1 MTELASSVPNRFPI
15 FPLRGAMLLPGGNL
29 PLNEDLVAGGS
40 MAGLLGFQNDALQA
54 ARGADALLPVFILDP
69 AQLQP
74 GPLGSRGLGV
84 HRARFL
90 LESLAALDGALR
102 QRGLDVGALRVKVH
116 VDEPE
121 PPRPAKQIALTPHAR
136 ESLSRAAA
144 QIGSPALRAAMERLA
159 RNEG

>member
-1 MTELASSVPNRFPI
+1 M
-15 FPLRGAMLLPGGNL
+15 
-29 PLNEDLVAGGS
+29 
-40 MAGLLGFQNDALQA
+40 
-54 ARGADALLPVFILDP
+54 
-69 AQLQP
+69 
-74 GPLGSRGLGV
+74 
-84 HRARFL
+84 
-90 LESLAALDGALR
+90 
-102 QRGLDVGALRVKVH
+102 KVH